1 MVISNGST
9 NIQESFDR
17 INQLK
22 KEQKNAKAT
31 YKDALENSDNHRKI
45 SEEMKSLREKK
56 KQIETIIQKDLGD
69 MYRKIEDLDLELK
82 GQKEMIGDIAISSLM
97 KGETVEVRDEYGNFY
112 EPVWSVKFKKNESK
126 HPATEL

>member
-1 MVISNGST
+1 MA
-9 NIQESFDR
+9 NIQDSFDR

-22 KEQKNAKAT
+22 KEQKNAKGA

-56 KQIETIIQKDLGD
+56 KQIETIIQKELGD
-69 MYRKIEDLDLELK
+69 MYQKIEDLDLELK

-97 KGETVEVRDEYGNFY
+97 KGETVEVKDEYGNFY

-126 HPATEL
+126 TPAGEL

>member
-1 MVISNGST
+1 MA
-9 NIQESFDR
+9 NIQDAFDR

-22 KEQKNAKAT
+22 KEQKNAKGA

-69 MYRKIEDLDLELK
+69 MYQKIEDLDLELK

-97 KGETVEVRDEYGNFY
+97 KGETVEVKDEYGNFY
-112 EPVWSVKFKKNESK
+112 EPIWSVKFKKNESK
-126 HPATEL
+126 TPTGDL

>member
-1 MVISNGST
+1 MA

-22 KEQKNAKAT
+22 KEQKNAKSA

-97 KGETVEVRDEYGNFY
+97 KGETVEVKDEYGNFY

-126 HPATEL
+126 HPISEL

>member
-1 MVISNGST
+1 MQS
-9 NIQESFDR
+9 IQEAFDR
-17 INQLK
+17 ISQIK
-22 KEQKNAKAT
+22 KEQKNAKAA

-69 MYRKIEDLDLELK
+69 MYQKIEDLDLELK

-97 KGETVEVRDEYGNFY
+97 KGETVEVKDEYGNFY

-126 HPATEL
+126 HPEGEL

>member
-1 MVISNGST
+1 MPS
-9 NIQESFDR
+9 IQESFDR

-22 KEQKNAKAT
+22 KEQKNAKGA

-56 KQIETIIQKDLGD
+56 KQIETVIQKDLGD
-69 MYRKIEDLDLELK
+69 MYQKIEDLDLELK

-97 KGETVEVRDEYGNFY
+97 KGETVEVKDEYGNFY
-112 EPVWSVKFKKNESK
+112 EPVWAVKFKKNESK
-126 HPATEL
+126 HPIIEL